1 MSKHTSGP
9 WIIQSDPCHYDTL
22 SIVNVG
28 RKMIVHV
35 GGCCEPAEQE
45 ANTRLIAAA
54 PDLYAALETLVAQF
68 GPTPSED
75 HVGLG
80 EARAAIAKAKGE
92 V

>member
-1 MSKHTSGP
+1 MSEHTSGP

-22 SIVNVG
+22 SIVVANE
-28 RKMIVHV
+28 RMIVHV

-54 PDLYAALETLVAQF
+54 PDLLRFA
-68 GPTPSED
+68 ED
-75 HVGLG
+75 FVRAWKDGKSDRAHLMRKAM
-80 EARAAIAKAKGE
+80 EAIVKANGD